1 MRTLKEMQSSD
12 ELWGL
17 NVPRP
22 LVTALGNAL
31 PAEVGQLGRAEGCQ
45 RGTGSVEMQQSQR
58 GADKEVKKQ
67 KLGK

>member
-31 PAEVGQLGRAEGCQ
+31 PAEVEQLGRAEGCQ
-45 RGTGSVEMQQSQR
+45 RGAGSGVEMQQSQR
-58 GADKEVKKQ
+58 GQIKK
-67 KLGK
+67 